1 MEDEM
6 DNITRYTL
14 TFVLYAFIGYLCE
27 VVYCSIGQRHLVD
40 RGFLYGPWLPIYGFG
55 GLIVDIF
62 LCPIASHPV
71 LVFLLAVVLTSAV
84 EYVGS
89 WALEKI
95 FSIKLWDYSR
105 YRFNINGRVCLLNST
120 LFGIMSLFLVYV
132 AYPWV
137 EKGLNAIPVLL
148 AERLS
153 DVLRILFAVDLTLSV
168 MKMSAFKK
176 ALGEFREKA
185 RAMEEKVSELK
196 SLGKTELSEEFRIR
210 LSGELEELREKTRQ
224 SYSRIITAFPSATS
238 HMKDV
243 KEQLQNIHTWAQER
257 REASIEMKAR
267 IKEAKKDY
275 KTKVKEIDDNAR
287 NRK

>member
-1 MEDEM
+1 M

-14 TFVLYAFIGYLCE
+14 TFVLYSFIGYLCE

-176 ALGEFREKA
+176 ALLEVREKA
-185 RAMEEKVSELK
+185 KSVELRVQELK
-196 SLGKTELSEEFRIR
+196 TLGKSELSEEFKLK
-210 LSGELEELREKTRQ
+210 LSEEVEELRAKTRN
-224 SYSRIITAFPSATS
+224 SYGRIISAFPSATS
-238 HMKDV
+238 KYEDV
-243 KEQLQNIHTWAQER
+243 KQQLQNIHTWAIER
-257 REASIEMKAR
+257 REASLEMKKK
-267 IKEAKKDY
+267 IKETKTEY
-275 KTKVKEIDDNAR
+275 KEKVKTINESAKG
-287 NRK
+287 RKNG